1 MSGQIGYFDCLLE
14 SVSVCGCVPDSNGI
28 PEWELKPKQ
37 LPTMTRWKTMC
48 VCVSVCLCVCV
59 WQRERERERE
69 REKKR
74 EQKGGEEGKNKQKAD

>member
-48 VCVSVCLCVCV
+48 VCVCVCV
-59 WQRERERERE
+59 CARE
-69 REKKR
+69 R